1 MISRIYVIAKGG
13 ILCYSK
19 NYISPS
25 EVEDDLI
32 SGFLT
37 AISGFAIAV
46 KVGEIKSLN
55 FKNFKFIYSYSSEFD
70 CIFVIVTDIEDL
82 EDEVREKVE
91 LMKNEFINRYQI
103 YLENWTGKT
112 KIFES
117 FDEFVEEYIFISLKV
132 LFVGEI
138 GVGKT
143 TIMDLFPGDTVL
155 DIDDDM
161 TEIIEKPVDI
171 TDLGNIKQFILRE
184 IDLEDLISNS
194 KHYKSLL
201 NICDIICII
210 TNSAASNLRRTKK
223 LFLKVKKKVRKADF
237 YIIANFQDLKETS
250 FEPKEIE
257 ETFGVK
263 TYGFSAIQEDSAK
276 NIFIIMNEIL
286 KNSIYNKIQMKQ
298 KEVSEIEKSN

>member
-1 MISRIYVIAKGG
+1 MIERIYIIAKGG

-19 NYISPS
+19 NYICPS

-37 AISGFAIAV
+37 AISGFAKAV

-55 FKNFKFIYSYSSEFD
+55 FKNFNFFYSYSSEYD
-70 CIFVIVTDIEDL
+70 CMFIIVVDIEDL

-91 LMKNEFINRYQI
+91 LMKIEFINRYHE

-112 KIFES
+112 QVFES
-117 FDEFVEEYIFISLKV
+117 FDEFIEERIYIPLKI
-132 LFVGEI
+132 LFVGET

-143 TIMDLFPGDTVL
+143 TIMDLFPGETIL

-161 TEIIEKPVDI
+161 NEIIEKPVDI
-171 TDLGNIKQFILRE
+171 TNLGNIKQFILRE

-194 KHYKSLL
+194 KQYKTFL

-223 LFLKVKKKVRKADF
+223 LFLKLKKKVRKADF

-276 NIFIIMNEIL
+276 NIFIVMNEIL
-286 KNSIYNKIQMKQ
+286 KKSIYNKIQMKQ
-298 KEVSEIEKSN
+298 KQVS

>member
-1 MISRIYVIAKGG
+1 MISRIYIIAKGG

-19 NYISPS
+19 NYLCPS

-37 AISGFAIAV
+37 AISGFAKAV

-55 FKNFKFIYSYSSEFD
+55 FKNFNFIYSYSPEFD
-70 CIFVIVTDIEDL
+70 CIFVILTDIEDL
-82 EDEVREKVE
+82 EDEAREKIE
-91 LMKNEFINRYQI
+91 LMKKEFIKRFHP

-112 KIFES
+112 KIFET
-117 FDEFVEEYIFISLKV
+117 FDEFVEEHIFISPKV
-132 LFVGEI
+132 LFVGEN

-143 TIMDLFPGDTVL
+143 TIMDLFPGETIL

-161 TEIIEKPVDI
+161 NEIIEKPVDI
-171 TDLGNIKQFILRE
+171 TNLGNIKQFILRE
-184 IDLEDLISNS
+184 IDLEDLISNA
-194 KHYKSLL
+194 KHYISLL

-223 LFLKVKKKVRKADF
+223 LFLKLKKKVRKADF

-250 FEPKEIE
+250 FDPNEIE

-286 KNSIYNKIQMKQ
+286 KNTIYNKIQIKQ
-298 KEVSEIEKSN
+298 KQIS

>member
-1 MISRIYVIAKGG
+1 MISRIYIIAQGG

-19 NYISPS
+19 NYLCPS

-37 AISGFAIAV
+37 AISGFAKEV

-55 FKNFKFIYSYSSEFD
+55 FKNFNFIYAYSSEFD
-70 CIFVIVTDIEDL
+70 CIFILVVDIEDL
-82 EDEVREKVE
+82 EDEAREKLE
-91 LMKNEFINRYQI
+91 LIKNEFINRYQK

-112 KIFES
+112 TVFEP
-117 FDEFVEEYIFISLKV
+117 FDEFVEEYIYIPPKIL
-132 LFVGEI
+132 LVGET

-143 TIMDLFPGDTVL
+143 TIMDLFPGDTIL
-155 DIDDDM
+155 NIDDDM
-161 TEIIEKPVDI
+161 NEIIEKPVDI
-171 TDLGNIKQFILRE
+171 TNLGNIKQFILKE
-184 IDLEDLISNS
+184 IDLTELVNNS
-194 KHYKSLL
+194 KLFKPIL
-201 NICDIICII
+201 NVCDIICII

-223 LFLKVKKKVRKADF
+223 LFSKLKKKVRKADF

-257 ETFGVK
+257 KIFGVP
-263 TYGFSAIQEDSAK
+263 TYGFSAIQEDAAK
-276 NIFIIMNEIL
+276 NIYNIMNEIL

-298 KEVSEIEKSN
+298 REFSDIGNSN

>member
-1 MISRIYVIAKGG
+1 MISRIYIIAKGG
-13 ILCYSK
+13 LLCYSK
-19 NYISPS
+19 NYLCPS

-37 AISGFAIAV
+37 AISGFAQAV
-46 KVGEIKSLN
+46 KVGEIKSLH
-55 FKNFKFIYSYSSEFD
+55 FKNFNFIYSYSSEFD
-70 CIFVIVTDIEDL
+70 CIFIIVVDIEDL
-82 EDEVREKVE
+82 EDEAREKVE
-91 LMKNEFINRYQI
+91 LMKTEFINRYQK

-112 KIFES
+112 SVFEN
-117 FDEFVEEYIFISLKV
+117 FDEFVEEHIFISLKV
-132 LFVGEI
+132 LFVGEG

-143 TIMDLFPGDTVL
+143 TIMDLFPGETIL
-155 DIDDDM
+155 NIDDDM
-161 TEIIEKPVDI
+161 NEIIEKSVEI
-171 TDLGNIKQFILRE
+171 TNLGNIKQFILRE
-184 IDLEDLISNS
+184 IDLEDLISNA
-194 KHYKSLL
+194 KHYKPLL
-201 NICDIICII
+201 SICDIICII

-223 LFLKVKKKVRKADF
+223 LFLKLKKKVRKADF

-250 FEPKEIE
+250 FDPKEIE

-298 KEVSEIEKSN
+298 KQISEIENSS